1 MSYHG
6 YVIST
11 HLLIIVGPSIPD
23 DLLADFEKLG
33 AVILEQRPV
42 PTDAL
47 DGVELV
53 VKFEGSAA
61 DLSAVASEHGVD
73 VALLPV
79 GSSVSR
85 GLICLD
91 CDSTLITGEVIEM
104 LAAHAGK
111 EAEVAEVTDRAMRGE
126 LDFEESLR
134 ERVAVLKGLDESV
147 IATVSQA
154 IELTPGVKDALATLK
169 TQGYRVAVVSGGFI
183 QVLEPLAR
191 ELDLDYVR
199 ANTLEIEDGRL
210 TGRVTGKVDRKSVV

>member
-33 AVILEQRPV
+33 VVILEQRPV

-91 CDSTLITGEVIEM
+91 CDSTLITG
-104 LAAHAGK
+104 
-111 EAEVAEVTDRAMRGE
+111 
-126 LDFEESLR
+126 
-134 ERVAVLKGLDESV
+134 
-147 IATVSQA
+147 
-154 IELTPGVKDALATLK
+154 
-169 TQGYRVAVVSGGFI
+169 
-183 QVLEPLAR
+183 
-191 ELDLDYVR
+191 
-199 ANTLEIEDGRL
+199 
-210 TGRVTGKVDRKSVV
+210 